1 LLPGLALFTVMQ
13 LLWSQTTA
21 ADQQRD
27 DVIGQIA
34 GHREFTSMQRG
45 VAQTIES
52 VFGEEFKRDEIAPG
66 RAANH
71 FRVSESAFRDF
82 FDLKRTTIAA
92 NNRHGGIV

>member
-1 LLPGLALFTVMQ
+1 MQ